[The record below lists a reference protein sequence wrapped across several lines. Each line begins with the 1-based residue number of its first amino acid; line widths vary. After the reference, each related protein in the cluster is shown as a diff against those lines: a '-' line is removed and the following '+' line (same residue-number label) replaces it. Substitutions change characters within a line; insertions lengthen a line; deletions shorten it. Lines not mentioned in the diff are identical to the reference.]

1 MARYS
6 VEFRRSADKDLRRL
20 DATTQRRVLRAID
33 ALADDPRPAGC
44 RKLQGG
50 EDAYRIRVGDRRVVY
65 TVHDAV
71 LIVAIE
77 RVRHRREV
85 YRQ

>member
-1 MARYS
+1 MARYA

-20 DATTQRRVLRAID
+20 DPQGRVLRATEN
-33 ALADDPRPAGC
+33 LAMNPRPSGC
-44 RKLQGG
+44 RKLQGSENAFRIRLG
-50 EDAYRIRVGDRRVVY
+50 DYRIVY
-65 TVHDAV
+65 TVDDEV

-85 YRQ
+85 YP

>member
-1 MARYS
+1 MARYA

-20 DATTQRRVLRAID
+20 APTVQRRVLRA
-33 ALADDPRPAGC
+33 AETLANNPRPNGC
-44 RKLQGG
+44 RKLQGS
-50 EDAYRIRVGDRRVVY
+50 ENAFRIRVGDYRIIY
-65 TVHDAV
+65 TVDDVV

-85 YRQ
+85 YR